1 MSNDYDIGELQR
13 QMANLIRIGRIIGL
27 DEANAR
33 VKVSVGGLETDWLP
47 WAVSRAGA
55 TRTWSAPRIGE
66 QVIVLSPYGDPAQGV
81 VMPSLYQDDHPAPAA
96 SMDRET
102 IVYPDGATQDYNSA
116 SHTYLL
122 DVPASGNITIRCGA
136 SSIVLSDAGVTI
148 VGPRID
154 LNP

>member
-1 MSNDYDIGELQR
+1 MSNDYDVGELQR
-13 QMANLIRIGRIIGL
+13 QMSNLIRIGKIIGL

-81 VMPSLYQDDHPAPAA
+81 VMPSLYQDAHPAPAA
-96 SMDRET
+96 SQDQET
-102 IVYPDGATQDYNSA
+102 IVYPDGAKQDYNSA
-116 SHTYLL
+116 AHTYLL
-122 DVPASGNITIRCGA
+122 DVPSGGKITIRCGP
-136 SSIVLSDAGVTI
+136 SSIELSDAGI
-148 VGPRID
+148 VLSGPRID
-154 LNP
+154 LN